1 MEWVYP
7 IPAREFRLSRL
18 ELPAGRARRLAG
30 RGPDC
35 LLVLEGAA
43 VLECGGRRLELARGG
58 AALVPAGL
66 PCRRARGGRRQG
78 RAVPGQRAVALQG
91 AGAGYRR
98 RRAGSGGRLP
108 FNSVMLLQ
116 APGHLGALC
125 LGQEEPVSHTLAETD
140 LRPQNLR
147 KPEAPRLAMV
157 SRSLLLREALARRL
171 SRLGVG
177 IAAVSDFETLVRE
190 IESERPALV
199 LVDGDGWEQRW
210 DALIRGLELKKR
222 GVSALLLIA
231 SLSVDQVLEA
241 PSLGIGTVIL
251 KPFKP
256 EEHTARIYDLLLGA
270 RALTARRAHPRYV
283 PTNGQGL
290 EMEILPEGD
299 WVTLRLP
306 VLDICDGGARIELPE
321 LPAAARLVPGSRG
334 AVA

>member
-1 MEWVYP
+1 
-7 IPAREFRLSRL
+7 
-18 ELPAGRARRLAG
+18 
-30 RGPDC
+30 
-35 LLVLEGAA
+35 
-43 VLECGGRRLELARGG
+43 
-58 AALVPAGL
+58 
-66 PCRRARGGRRQG
+66 
-78 RAVPGQRAVALQG
+78 
-91 AGAGYRR
+91 
-98 RRAGSGGRLP
+98 
-108 FNSVMLLQ
+108 
-116 APGHLGALC
+116 
-125 LGQEEPVSHTLAETD
+125 LGQEEPVSTHVAETD
-140 LRPQNLR
+140 LRPQIR
-147 KPEAPRLAMV
+147 KPVAPGLAMV

-334 AVA
+334 AVACLVAGGARASLTFRVVHRTRRTFGVAFEQLIDRNGTFREVLRSFDRSVFGSVLPRRNW